1 MTIFITLLKLFA
13 IGFGISLG
21 FFVAIGVCDA
31 LSLAKKYR
39 QDGYNMAVDDIV
51 ERHEFRSKDGDYAR
65 VMQIVINWTPLI
77 MKGDKDETETR

>member
-1 MTIFITLLKLFA
+1 MTIIITLLKLFA

-39 QDGYNMAVDDIV
+39 QDGYNMAVNDILNG
-51 ERHEFRSKDGDYAR
+51 H
-65 VMQIVINWTPLI
+65 VIRAGVNFNEYVHVKNIEVDW
-77 MKGDKDETETR
+77 KGEKDET